1 MSDTDRSNPPVSDVI
16 QGLLEDSGTNTM
28 NVMALVGFVGPGRD
42 DDVRLYPDID
52 FQRWLDIP
60 RDAIRHHEPLSN
72 FNGSRHGRMV
82 LWVDSATMLE
92 PMFDPDQL
100 TPATF
105 EGAFA
110 GSWMST
116 WSLVPETRLVAAEM
130 LDLVPHLAYDKK
142 DT

>member
-1 MSDTDRSNPPVSDVI
+1 MD
-16 QGLLEDSGTNTM
+16 
-28 NVMALVGFVGPGRD
+28 VMALVGFVGPGRD

-92 PMFDPDQL
+92 PMFDPDSSRGDL
-100 TPATF
+100 RGRLRRELDEHMVPRSRDAPRRC
-105 EGAFA
+105 GDA
-110 GSWMST
+110 G
-116 WSLVPETRLVAAEM
+116 
-130 LDLVPHLAYDKK
+130 LVPHLAYDKK